1 MANATPAVGAQAPT
15 AQGNNLPPFTL
26 ASAFTS
32 RQAFTASQIAITG
45 STAQPVGF
53 PLNIRSFGWLSNV
66 VLEFTLA
73 GTTGGTLGPAGVAGL
88 IDRIGVRTSS
98 GQPLIAPISGYNLYL
113 DNKYGGKTFG
123 PSTPVGVNGDPYT
136 QYGVNLSPAAN
147 GGTLHFFL
155 ALQFEIDHSSGFGCI
170 PSTASDREFTID
182 LTLASY
188 TEAFTVNP
196 TTPAN
201 LLMSINATAWY
212 WDLPAAG
219 QTPFGVTNMSQTY
232 RLLQIERG
240 PINAGLNTY
249 QSSNKGNVIMNS
261 IVKVLNNTGV
271 PTEAA
276 MSDPFEIDLDN
287 NPRIWITQAQ
297 WRAAIGTWYG
307 YGANGQALGAPGG
320 QDAGVF
326 VLPWRLLAG
335 GQGADPTASHAQYF
349 TTLNTSQIDFKGYN
363 YGASAA
369 QLEILTDSVTS
380 PDPRFIFS
388 K

>member
-1 MANATPAVGAQAPT
+1 MATASPAVGAPSSGQ
-15 AQGNNLPPFTL
+15 QNVPPFTL
-26 ASAFTS
+26 ASAYTS
-32 RQAFTASQIAITG
+32 RQAFTASQIALTT
-45 STAQPVGF
+45 STQQPIGF
-53 PLNIRSFGWLSNV
+53 PLNIRSFGWLSNI

-73 GTTGGTLGPAGVAGL
+73 GTTGGVLGWAGVAGL
-88 IDRIGVRTSS
+88 IDRIGVRTSA
-98 GQPLIAPISGYNLYL
+98 GQPLIAPVSGYNLYL

-123 PSTPVGVNGDPYT
+123 PATPIGVDGDPYNL
-136 QYGVNLSPAAN
+136 YGVNLNPADN
-147 GGTLHFFL
+147 GGVLHFFL
-155 ALQFEIDHSSGFGCI
+155 ALQFEIDHSSGLGCI

-182 LTLASY
+182 LSLASY
-188 TEAFTVNP
+188 TTMFTTNP

-201 LLMSINATAWY
+201 LELSIVATAWY

-219 QTPFGVTNMSQTY
+219 QTPFGVSNTSQTY

-240 PINAGLNTY
+240 PINSGLNTY

-261 IVKVLNNTGV
+261 IVKVLNSSGV

-276 MSDPFEIDLDN
+276 MSDPYEIDLDN
-287 NPRIWITQAQ
+287 NPRLWFTQAQ
-297 WRAAIGTWYG
+297 WRAAITQWYG

-326 VLPWRLLAG
+326 VIPWRLLAG
-335 GQGADPTASHAQYF
+335 GQGADPNASHAQYF

-363 YGASAA
+363 YGTSAA
-369 QLEILTDSVTS
+369 SLELLTDSVTS
-380 PDPRFIFS
+380 PDPRYIFS